1 MTYLTMFNSGFRDV
15 DTDES
20 VTRSDTINAGETKH
34 MKLFFEYKDTATELP
49 KNNLTLT
56 SKNPITITYEQ
67 KD

>member
-1 MTYLTMFNSGFRDV
+1 
-15 DTDES
+15 
-20 VTRSDTINAGETKH
+20 